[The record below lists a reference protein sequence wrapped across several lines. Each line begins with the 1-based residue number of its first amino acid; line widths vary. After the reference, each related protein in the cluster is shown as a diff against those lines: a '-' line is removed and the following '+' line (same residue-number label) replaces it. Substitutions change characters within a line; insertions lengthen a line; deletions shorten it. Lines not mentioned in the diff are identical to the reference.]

1 MAARLTPAFVA
12 APMSGGCRP
21 NSSSDSEPPCKR
33 LRTGG
38 LEPYPAGHKPCHGA
52 VYSAMN
58 PQDAMNEPVVVLER
72 DQLYYTEGADCVIR
86 VESTLFRVHRF
97 LLARDSSAFQD
108 MFSLPVGDTRERVSQ
123 EGYSDHNP
131 IHLCGETTDSFRAL
145 LSVLYALPH
154 EIAAY
159 NSASA
164 DISALLT
171 IAAVTNKYH
180 FNSTSAWAIS
190 AVHSV
195 ISEEYGKPTHPLANL
210 STAPSSA
217 LTRILEVAL
226 CCGHS
231 GVVDQVVERWCDRI
245 ERGRIDPRPAMHTA
259 DKYDLCR
266 LKGIAYY
273 MQLMDDDLGMVDI
286 ASIATN
292 AITQFPTSTP
302 AAAETANSEG
312 EPEEDDSLMQIT
324 FSQQIRLLNGFH
336 SLVRLWQRLAVGP
349 PPPFP
354 KPDGCT
360 YHVHGCIATFAAL
373 WKEVARSERTLSFG
387 PWDILGRL
395 RSVEEQLNCSS
406 DFSLALSPVCKRAAL
421 LAIRDLRKE
430 MREGLADRFVDIAAT
445 RVGELG
451 AT

>member
-1 MAARLTPAFVA
+1 
-12 APMSGGCRP
+12 MS
-21 NSSSDSEPPCKR
+21 
-33 LRTGG
+33 
-38 LEPYPAGHKPCHGA
+38 
-52 VYSAMN
+52 
-58 PQDAMNEPVVVLER
+58 EPVVVLER

-86 VESTLFRVHRF
+86 VESTLFRVRLRPPTH
-97 LLARDSSAFQD
+97 ST
-108 MFSLPVGDTRERVSQ
+108 LPVGDTRERVSQ

-131 IHLCGETTDSFRAL
+131 IHLCGETTESFRAL

-154 EIAAY
+154 EIAAF

-273 MQLMDDDLGMVDI
+273 MQLMDDDLGMDDI
-286 ASIATN
+286 A
-292 AITQFPTSTP
+292 
-302 AAAETANSEG
+302 EG
-312 EPEEDDSLMQIT
+312 EPEEDDSFMQIT
-324 FSQQIRLLNGFH
+324 FPQQIRLLNGFH

-387 PWDILGRL
+387 PWDVLGRL

-430 MREGLADRFVDIAAT
+430 MREGLAGRFVNIAAT
-445 RVGELG
+445 TVGGLG